1 MKSRHPEKS
10 FDDQFYDAILAKKE
24 EFEKL
29 SNQEQEQFSQFSS
42 EQINNDI
49 SYNEVSN
56 AIDKIKFHKAF
67 LEIPNEAMK
76 TQMQKVF
83 YINFSIFVLSLV
95 SVRPIGTTVTL
106 FLYPKR
112 TKIKET
118 LFKIG
123 V

>member
-1 MKSRHPEKS
+1 MS
-10 FDDQFYDAILAKKE
+10 FDDQFFDEILVKKE
-24 EFEKL
+24 QFEKL
-29 SNQEQEQFSQFSS
+29 SNQEQEQTSQFSS

-76 TQMQKVF
+76 
-83 YINFSIFVLSLV
+83 NPNSLIFVSSLA
-95 SVRPIGTTVTL
+95 SVRLIGTTVTL
-106 FLYPKR
+106 FQYLKR

-118 LFKIG
+118 LYKIG
-123 V
+123 VLQLCAV